1 METLYSSDEIVKGFE
16 TNNKV
21 IIEYVYKTFKQMV
34 RNYITKNSG
43 KPADAEEVI
52 HIAILSFYKHVQI
65 NQEPLI
71 INNFTNYFME
81 IIRKTWATLNEDKRR
96 FVLCDNM
103 YFDEQKNTDTVE
115 ISDIMLYMTVQK
127 KFETLQYKCRQLLNL
142 YYRDGYRMKEIAEL
156 MGYKSQEMA
165 IKQKHRCLNYLKMML
180 KTTLYDNQ

>member
-1 METLYSSDEIVKGFE
+1 
-16 TNNKV
+16 
-21 IIEYVYKTFKQMV
+21 
-34 RNYITKNSG
+34 
-43 KPADAEEVI
+43 
-52 HIAILSFYKHVQI
+52 
-65 NQEPLI
+65 
-71 INNFTNYFME
+71 
-81 IIRKTWATLNEDKRR
+81 
-96 FVLCDNM
+96 M